1 MTTPSKNTLVTST
14 QITLKKAVQAAL
26 ERKKKLGQYNVM
38 WKDNKIV
45 TQGEDAPQNL
55 K

>member
-1 MTTPSKNTLVTST
+1 MITPSKNTLVQST
-14 QITLKKAVQAAL
+14 QNTLKKAVQSAL

-38 WKDNKIV
+38 WKDNKVV
-45 TQGEDAPQNL
+45 TQGEDAPQIQ